1 MNIDFFNNYKI
12 GIDFIDKEHKE
23 LFLICDEAVK
33 NITYKEKSLELITEF
48 NKLIT
53 EHFKNE
59 EKYMEDIE
67 YPYIKYHKEAHS
79 VILSKLAHLINKDF
93 TLEYNKSRQEY
104 LIKMF
109 DDTLLKHTDHF
120 DRQITDFLN
129 SKVTKVI

>member
-12 GIDFIDKEHKE
+12 GIDFIDKEHRD

-33 NITYKEKSLELITEF
+33 NITYKEKSLELIIKF
-48 NKLIT
+48 NKLIID
-53 EHFKNE
+53 HFKNE

-79 VILSKLAHLINKDF
+79 IILIKLDNLINKEF
-93 TLEYNKSRQEY
+93 NLEYNKTRQEY
-104 LIKMF
+104 LIKTF

-120 DRQITDFLN
+120 DRQIIDFLN
-129 SKVTKVI
+129 SKMIKGN